1 MSLHRTALVLMVPLT
16 AMVFLS
22 TGCASS
28 IAKMSVDGM
37 KPIMVDMRTAA
48 NRNPDVAL
56 VRDAMPAMLVQM
68 DGFIRVSPENRYLL
82 TSAAEANMGYAFL
95 FVEDTDKARAEQLYA
110 KARDYALRNLRLN
123 RTFSDAW
130 DQDDLDVFIH
140 ALKTIHKR
148 DIKALYLMA
157 NSSLLWTG
165 VTRSG
170 ESRALKDLPRIEAMM
185 DRLYE
190 LDETFYYGGIHAM
203 LGVYNCA
210 RPEMFGG
217 RPEEARGHF
226 QEAFEIS
233 GSRYLLWKFLYAKY
247 YAVAVKDRELF
258 AVTLNGIL
266 EAPDDI
272 LPDEAFANAA
282 VKLKA
287 RELLLRTDEYFP

>member
-1 MSLHRTALVLMVPLT
+1 MSLQRTAVAFLVPLT
-16 AMVFLS
+16 AFMLLS
-22 TGCASS
+22 SGCASS
-28 IAKMSVDGM
+28 IARMSVDGM
-37 KPIMVDMRTAA
+37 KPIMVDMRTAT

-95 FVEDTDKARAEQLYA
+95 FVEDTDKARAEQFYA
-110 KARDYALRNLRLN
+110 KARDYALRNLKLN

-130 DQDDLDVFIH
+130 DRDDPDAFAH

-148 DIKALYLMA
+148 DIKALYLA
-157 NSSLLWTG
+157 TNSSLLWINA
-165 VTRSG
+165 TRTG
-170 ESRALKDLPRIEAMM
+170 ESSALKDLPRIEAMM

-203 LGVYNCA
+203 LGVYHCA

-217 RPEEARGHF
+217 RLDEARRHF

-247 YAVAVKDRELF
+247 YAVAAKDRELF
-258 AVTLNGIL
+258 TGTLNGIL

-272 LPDEAFANAA
+272 LPDEVFANAA

-287 RELLLRTDEYFP
+287 KELLLRTDEYFP